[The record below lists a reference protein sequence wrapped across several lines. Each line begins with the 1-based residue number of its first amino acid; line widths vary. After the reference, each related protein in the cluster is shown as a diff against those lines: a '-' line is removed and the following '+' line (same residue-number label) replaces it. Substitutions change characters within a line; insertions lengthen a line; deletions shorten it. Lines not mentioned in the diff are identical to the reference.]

1 MTEAIESDEGAV
13 KKRLEA
19 LGFRVEHIPE
29 DPKLSKP
36 DLRATKSTEV
46 YYFEVKTREL
56 DAELRS
62 KMESVAVGKTESMP
76 VSLDKQNWLS
86 GDIKKAGEQLKSLAG
101 PTDFRVL
108 WYRADSKPF
117 VQDAREQLGS
127 TLLGIRMVFGQR
139 NGGKR
144 VRPCVYAGFSDYW
157 RYRDIDG
164 SIVEADGLLNL
175 IPNEFSPRREAFSK
189 SALFEILRE
198 AAVDIQGLERN
209 DLCYIVE
216 PNVDRKDDAAVL
228 ASLRTKYPG
237 HEFNAFGPAVAGTIV
252 TTIDG
257 RGGGGA

>member
-1 MTEAIESDEGAV
+1 MTEAIESDEDTV

-19 LGFRVEHIPE
+19 LEFRVERIPE

-36 DLRATKSTEV
+36 DLRATKGTEV
-46 YYFEVKTREL
+46 YYFEVKTRKL

-62 KMESVAVGKTESMP
+62 KMESVAVGNTESML

-101 PTDFRVL
+101 PADFRVL
-108 WYRADSKPF
+108 WYRADSNPF

-127 TLLGIRMVFGQR
+127 TLLGIRMVIGQH
-139 NGGKR
+139 NGEKR
-144 VRPCVYAGFSDYW
+144 IRPCVYAGFSDYW

-164 SIVEADGLLNL
+164 SIVEVDGLINL
-175 IPNEFSPRREAFSK
+175 IPNEFSPRREAFSQ

-198 AAVDIQGLERN
+198 ATVDIQRLERN

-216 PNVDRKDDAAVL
+216 LDVDRKDDTAVL
-228 ASLRTKYPG
+228 ASLQTKYPG
-237 HEFNAFGPAVAGTIV
+237 HEFKAFEPAVAGTTV

-257 RGGGGA
+257 KEGGGA